1 MQLSLL
7 LFVYDY
13 YNCPHPSCFFDLI
26 CPVSL
31 EPCYTFERTV
41 SVTVWGFNFWPYYMS
56 LQTLKIILMLRS
68 KYGYDL
74 SPSPL
79 PLLDLNLL
87 HVCELYRIMLCS

>member
-7 LFVYDY
+7 LFVNDY

-56 LQTLKIILMLRS
+56 LIVQTLKIILMLRS

-87 HVCELYRIMLCS
+87 HVCEL